1 MIFSIDTIKKE
12 ITLSES
18 IDLQEF
24 ILLIPKIFMKDSIFG
39 DMTGYTLKVNSV
51 TYQPYVYPSTSGNG
65 WTTTTNV
72 YGNGTSTAT
81 SLTTNLV

>member
-1 MIFSIDTIKKE
+1 MIFSIDTTNKT

-24 ILLIPKIFMKDSIFG
+24 ILLVPKIFMKDSIFG

-51 TYQPYVYPSTSGNG
+51 TYQPYYNPTT
-65 WTTTTNV
+65 WTTTAGANNG
-72 YGNGTSTAT
+72 YFGNTFTT
-81 SLTTNLV
+81 SLASNIV